1 MNRFY
6 SFRMAVHVLAGVS
19 FAACAVSSASF
30 AQAADKAADGAAG
43 NYPARPIRIIVTYP
57 PGGGVDLAAR
67 VIGQKFTDAFG
78 QQVIVDNRGGG
89 GGNIAMEMG
98 ARAQPD
104 GYTLTMSAAGPT
116 AINVSL
122 YSKVPFDPVKD
133 YAPVARVASTVYAL
147 IVHPSVEAKS
157 VKELIA
163 LARTRPGKLTFASAG
178 IGAPP
183 HLAGELLKT
192 MAGIDI
198 VHVPYKGTGPA
209 IADLVGGQVTMMFS
223 DALAA
228 VPQIKAGKLRGL
240 AVSSPRRFAF
250 APDLPTVAE
259 AGVPGF
265 SAVGWTGLLAP
276 AGTPRAVVQ
285 KLNAEIVRVLPLPD
299 VKEKLAGDGSEFGK
313 NTPEEFSKFIKEEI
327 AKWGKVIKASGAR
340 AD

>member
-1 MNRFY
+1 MKRFLIAVVMVALMISGGHAAAQSY
-6 SFRMAVHVLAGVS
+6 PARTVSLVVPSAPGGATDIFGRMIARELELRFKRPVIVTNNAGAGGLIGTESV
-19 FAACAVSSASF
+19 ARA
-30 AQAADKAADGAAG
+30 AADGHTLLLGYQGVITVNPVLHAKIS
-43 NYPARPIRIIVTYP
+43 YDPEKDFTPVSILAR
-57 PGGGVDLAAR
+57 
-67 VIGQKFTDAFG
+67 
-78 QQVIVDNRGGG
+78 
-89 GGNIAMEMG
+89 
-98 ARAQPD
+98 
-104 GYTLTMSAAGPT
+104 LTFVLS
-116 AINVSL
+116 
-122 YSKVPFDPVKD
+122 
-133 YAPVARVASTVYAL
+133 
-147 IVHPSVEAKS
+147 VHPSVKANS

-163 LARTRPGKLTFASAG
+163 LAKTQPGKLTFASAG

-259 AGVPGF
+259 SGVPGF

-276 AGTPRAVVQ
+276 AGTQRAVVH

-299 VKEKLAGDGSEFGK
+299 VREKLAGNGSEFGK
-313 NTPEEFSKFIKEEI
+313 NTPEEFSTFIKDEI
-327 AKWGKVIKASGAR
+327 AKWGKVVKESGAR

>member
-1 MNRFY
+1 MKRFLIAVVMAAVMISGGHPAAQSY
-6 SFRMAVHVLAGVS
+6 PARTVSLVVPSAPGGATDIFGRMIARELELRFKRPVIVTNNAGAGGLIGTESV
-19 FAACAVSSASF
+19 ARA
-30 AQAADKAADGAAG
+30 AADGHTLLLGYQGVITVNPVLHAKIS
-43 NYPARPIRIIVTYP
+43 YDPEKDFTPVSILAR
-57 PGGGVDLAAR
+57 
-67 VIGQKFTDAFG
+67 
-78 QQVIVDNRGGG
+78 
-89 GGNIAMEMG
+89 
-98 ARAQPD
+98 
-104 GYTLTMSAAGPT
+104 LTFVLS
-116 AINVSL
+116 
-122 YSKVPFDPVKD
+122 
-133 YAPVARVASTVYAL
+133 
-147 IVHPSVEAKS
+147 VHPSVKANS

-163 LARTRPGKLTFASAG
+163 LAKTQPGKLTFASAG

-259 AGVPGF
+259 SGVPGF

-276 AGTPRAVVQ
+276 AGTQRAVVH

-299 VKEKLAGDGSEFGK
+299 VREKLAGNGSEFGK
-313 NTPEEFSKFIKEEI
+313 NTPEEFSTFIKDEI
-327 AKWGKVIKASGAR
+327 AKWGKVVKESGAR

>member
-1 MNRFY
+1 MQMNRFH

-19 FAACAVSSASF
+19 FAACATSL
-30 AQAADKAADGAAG
+30 AQAADKAAAKAADS
-43 NYPARPIRIIVTYP
+43 YPSRPIRIIVTYP

-163 LARTRPGKLTFASAG
+163 LAKARPGKLTFASAG

>member
-1 MNRFY
+1 MQMNRFHG
-6 SFRMAVHVLAGVS
+6 FRMAVHVLAGVS
-19 FAACAVSSASF
+19 FAACATSLVF
-30 AQAADKAADGAAG
+30 AADKAADKAADS
-43 NYPARPIRIIVTYP
+43 YPSRPIRIIVTYP

-67 VIGQKFTDAFG
+67 VIGQKLTDAFG

-163 LARTRPGKLTFASAG
+163 LAKTRPGKLTFASAG

-285 KLNAEIVRVLPLPD
+285 KLNAEIVRVLPLPE

>member
-1 MNRFY
+1 MSRFR
-6 SFRMAVHVLAGVS
+6 SAVHVVVGVS
-19 FAACAVSSASF
+19 FAACAMSAISLS
-30 AQAADKAADGAAG
+30 AQAADKAADKAAG
-43 NYPARPIRIIVTYP
+43 NYPVRPIRIIVTYP

-67 VIGQKFTDAFG
+67 VIGQKLIDAFG
-78 QQVIVDNRGGG
+78 QQVIIDNRGGG

-147 IVHPSVEAKS
+147 VVHPSVEARS

-259 AGVPGF
+259 SGVPGF

-276 AGTPRAVVQ
+276 AGTPRPIVQ

-299 VKEKLAGDGSEFGK
+299 VREKLAGDGSEFGK